1 MTQGNYANY
10 LFEDTTFS
18 QAQTSVDLSP
28 NISPT
33 IIKEPE
39 LAVKDCDYPKKA
51 LTCNSSKS
59 CSESHQ
65 PRVQKDASIEKLLFT
80 PSTLTKRNSWLSN
93 LSLRFSSNSS
103 NAHLTSSSS
112 SVGNTESATTNGHA
126 GPIFLKQAIL
136 PHAHRPIGDEPY
148 IPASPRVSNPSFLQN
163 AFRRLSNSNNTG
175 TVAQTTVHKESGICE
190 RRVLNVDKNRERCD
204 IKGLNQSKLRRV
216 AFCVDV
222 QIASCLKGYED
233 GGTQEKAHPKKKRG
247 KYKQTK
253 KLSQPI
259 QTTKA
264 KKPAEEGE
272 PIHKVGPDNEPEVIY
287 FPTTRSVSR
296 KKEKKKR
303 QEEERKARKE
313 KNRRLAEAHGDVP
326 LEVIISNNETLE
338 TVPKVQKSPTT
349 DPLRIYKR
357 CCQLRES
364 HVVKRIAE
372 QLLDLPDYS
381 QNSGIVNRLDL
392 TGHYFERSD
401 MITFCDYLAVVPIY
415 ELVLENCALTDEDI
429 RAILAGL
436 LATKPPESES
446 KLSTKRESN
455 GTNQGGFIARLVL
468 KNNPGIGSNGWQYI
482 CTFIAM
488 CHSLNLLD
496 ISQIPFNQPSSAP
509 ETFENTET
517 DQNTFPNDLSHIL
530 GNALSRRVR
539 GKELK
544 LLNMAECGLTSF
556 QIGNIIDGI
565 ISGGLS
571 RLCMAGNNISFE
583 GIKHIGR
590 YIRTGDCK
598 VLDLSGNNLGNE
610 LGAIADALNEENT
623 LHSLS
628 LAGCNLSLDHLWDL
642 LSALAKLKNFRFI
655 DLSNNPLLFGS
666 EPNALTLFRRYLPQM
681 KTLKRVKLMSVSLT
695 SDQAIALAEILPE
708 VPCLAHIN
716 IMENPLRAA
725 LEPSDKNDKLKQEE
739 ACALY
744 TSLMVAVH
752 LSKTLICVD
761 IEVPSSESSDLVK
774 ALARQVVAH
783 CLWNMEQG
791 SMAEVGGSEIQEV
804 KKDIIVPDIFLHL
817 INHKEEL
824 AESPGT
830 KKFIVP
836 DDNYIIGG
844 SGIVK
849 ALSICLN
856 NLDIDARTNS
866 IQNSIT
872 TRDSATIEVR
882 ANTMSKT
889 LLNLARNI
897 HSQLQLTIR
906 ESKIRYYSCYQNLLS
921 LNQIIEDLIQRF
933 EDKFPEISLISTTS
947 SPPSSPSEFGDV
959 SCIPVLLVPDSQ
971 YLKVQPTYSEISV
984 SDDESSHLKPVI
996 SKSPS
1001 DLSVAGTI

>member
-1 MTQGNYANY
+1 MTQGNNADYI
-10 LFEDTTFS
+10 FEDTTFP
-18 QAQTSVDLSP
+18 QAQSSVDLSP

-33 IIKEPE
+33 RNKESE
-39 LAVKDCDYPKKA
+39 LAVKDCDYSKRT

-59 CSESHQ
+59 CPEPHQ
-65 PRVQKDASIEKLLFT
+65 SRVHKVTSIEKLLFT
-80 PSTLTKRNSWLSN
+80 SSTQTKRNSWLSN

-103 NAHLTSSSS
+103 NAHLTPSSS
-112 SVGNTESATTNGHA
+112 SVGNTESAASNGLV

-136 PHAHRPIGDEPY
+136 PHAQRPIGDEPY
-148 IPASPRVSNPSFLQN
+148 IPASPRISNPSFLQN
-163 AFRRLSNSNNTG
+163 AFRRLSNSSNTG
-175 TVAQTTVHKESGICE
+175 TVAQTRVHQESGICE
-190 RRVLNVDKNRERCD
+190 RRILNVDKNRERCD

-222 QIASCLKGYED
+222 QIASGLKSYED
-233 GGTQEKAHPKKKRG
+233 VGTQEKAFPKRKKG

-253 KLSQPI
+253 KLP
-259 QTTKA
+259 QTIPTSEVE
-264 KKPAEEGE
+264 KPAEESE
-272 PIHKVGPDNEPEVIY
+272 AIHKVDPDNEPEVTY

-326 LEVIISNNETLE
+326 LEVIISNGETLA
-338 TVPKVQKSPTT
+338 TVPKPQKSPTT

-364 HVVKRIAE
+364 QVLKRIVE
-372 QLLDLPDYS
+372 QLIDLPDYS
-381 QNSGIVNRLDL
+381 QNSGVVNKLDL
-392 TGHYFERSD
+392 TGHNFERSD
-401 MITFCDYLAVVPIY
+401 IITFGDYLAVVPIY
-415 ELVLENCALTDEDI
+415 ELVMENCALTDEDI
-429 RAILAGL
+429 RIILAGL

-468 KNNPGIGSNGWQYI
+468 KNNPGIGRDGWQYI

-488 CHSLNLLD
+488 CHSLNLIDL
-496 ISQIPFNQPSSAP
+496 SQIPFNQSSSAP
-509 ETFENTET
+509 KTIENMET
-517 DQNTFPNDLSHIL
+517 DQNTLSNDVSHFL
-530 GNALSRRVR
+530 ANALSRRVR

-571 RLCMAGNNISFE
+571 RLCMARNNINFE
-583 GIKHIGR
+583 GIRHIGR
-590 YIRTGDCK
+590 YIRTSQCK
-598 VLDLSGNNLGNE
+598 GLDLGGNILGNE
-610 LGAIADALNEENT
+610 LGTITDALNEENT

-628 LAGCNLSLDHLWDL
+628 LAGCNLSSDSLRDL
-642 LSALAKLKNFRFI
+642 FLALAKLKNLKSI

-666 EPNALTLFRRYLPQM
+666 EPNALMLFRRYLPQM
-681 KTLKRVKLMSVSLT
+681 KALKKIKLMSVSLT
-695 SDQAIALAEILPE
+695 TDQVIALAEILPE
-708 VPCLAHIN
+708 LPCLAHIN

-725 LEPSDKNDKLKQEE
+725 LESSDKNDKLKQEE

-752 LSKTLICVD
+752 ISKTLINVD
-761 IEVPSSESSDLVK
+761 IEVPSTESSDLVK

-783 CLWNMEQG
+783 CLMNMEQG
-791 SMAEVGGSEIQEV
+791 SMAEVCGSESQEV
-804 KKDIIVPDIFLHL
+804 KKDVIAPEILLHL
-817 INHKEEL
+817 LNHKEKL
-824 AESPGT
+824 AESPG
-830 KKFIVP
+830 KRDFIIP

-856 NLDIDARTNS
+856 NLDIDARTSSIRNS
-866 IQNSIT
+866 ST
-872 TRDSATIEVR
+872 GKDSATFEMR
-882 ANTMSKT
+882 ASTVSKT

-897 HSQLQLTIR
+897 YAQLQLAIK
-906 ESKIRYYSCYQNLLS
+906 ESNVKDSYCYQNLLS
-921 LNQIIEDLIQRF
+921 LDQTIENLIQRF
-933 EDKFPEISLISTTS
+933 EDKFPEIRLVSTTSCPTS
-947 SPPSSPSEFGDV
+947 SPPEFSDV
-959 SCIPVLLVPDSQ
+959 PCIPVLLVPDSQ
-971 YLKVQPTYSEISV
+971 YLKVQPAYSEISV
-984 SDDESSHLKPVI
+984 SDDESSHMRPVI
-996 SKSPS
+996 SRSPS
-1001 DLSVAGTI
+1001 DVLLSGTI